1 MDYDRL
7 CLKCMKEGVQDG
19 VCACCGMP
27 VGFTQEPP
35 FALPAGTI
43 LHGQYMAG
51 AVLGCGG
58 FGITYAA
65 VDLRDGH
72 RVAIKEY
79 FPNGLGTRSFGET
92 GVVSLVDMENFRYGL
107 EQFLSEARIIYD
119 CRGTPNIIQV
129 EKLFEENNTAYYAM
143 EYLEG
148 QDLKHYLS
156 EHGGKLS
163 FQETSS
169 LLEPVFDVLTSVHA
183 KNIIH
188 RDISPD
194 NIYLC
199 SDGTVKLL
207 DFGAARAALQE
218 KSRSLDVILKRG
230 YAPVEQ
236 YYSHGRQGPWTDVYA
251 LGCTIYRCITGI
263 VPPESPQR
271 LKLDECTPADELCG
285 DITQQ
290 ACLAIKKAMEVAFE
304 VRFQSAAEFKE
315 ALYGGCGETVS
326 DQPQPSGQPY
336 PSGQQGVSEQQ
347 RPFGQQ
353 EVSGQP
359 QPYPTSRPD
368 TPKKVTVITSS
379 QVSEESKGT
388 LLAKRFAAYWIDGLI
403 VGCVTA
409 LAVELIEITTLQ
421 ALYTLVF
428 SVYFLYGFA
437 FEASS
442 VRGTI
447 GKKAM
452 KLQVS
457 SASGEKLSAG
467 GVAVRN
473 LFKYA
478 AVLAGAGIPVYLAA
492 GIELADILC
501 VLFSRKGEALHDIIS
516 GSRVAGP
523 VSYHASQRA
532 AEVDLGGEKPHGIP
546 ALNCLSGHFSGQI
559 FPLEGGSLVMGRNA
573 ARCNIVFP
581 TDAAGISSMH
591 CEVIY
596 DSSTNSVIVKDLGS
610 TYGTFAVDGRK
621 LEAQQM
627 AMLHTG
633 DSFTIGNQNT
643 FLVVIR

>member
-19 VCACCGMP
+19 VCTYCGTP
-27 VGFTQEPP
+27 AGFQQEPP

-79 FPNGLGTRSFGET
+79 FPNGLGTRGIGET

-107 EQFLSEARIIYD
+107 EQFLCEARIIYN

-156 EHGGKLS
+156 EREGKLS

-169 LLEPVFDVLTSVHA
+169 LLEPVFDVLASVHE

-218 KSRSLDVILKRG
+218 KSKSLDVILKRG

-271 LKLDECTPADELCG
+271 LKLDECTPADELCD
-285 DITQQ
+285 DIPQQ
-290 ACLAIKKAMEVAFE
+290 ACQALKKAMEVSFE
-304 VRFQSAAEFKE
+304 TRFQSAAQFKA
-315 ALYGGCGETVS
+315 ALYGGCGEVVS
-326 DQPQPSGQPY
+326 EQKQTYSRLHSSGQP
-336 PSGQQGVSEQQ
+336 VSP
-347 RPFGQQ
+347 R
-353 EVSGQP
+353 
-359 QPYPTSRPD
+359 
-368 TPKKVTVITSS
+368 KVTVITSS
-379 QVSEESKGT
+379 QVNEEDKGT
-388 LLAKRFAAYWIDGLI
+388 LLAKRFGAYLIDGLI
-403 VGCVTA
+403 IGCVTTIVA
-409 LAVELIEITTLQ
+409 GIIEINTLQ
-421 ALYTLVF
+421 KLYTLVF
-428 SVYFLYGFA
+428 SAYFLYGFA

-442 VRGTI
+442 ARGTV

-501 VLFSRKGEALHDIIS
+501 ALFSRKGEALHDIIS

-523 VSYHASQRA
+523 VSFHASHRA
-532 AEVDLGGEKPHGIP
+532 AEVDMGSEELHGSP
-546 ALNCLSGHFSGQI
+546 ALNCLSGHFTGQI

-581 TDAAGISSMH
+581 PDAAGISSAH

-596 DSSTNSVIVKDLGS
+596 DSSTKSVIVKDLGS

-621 LEAQQM
+621 LESQQM
-627 AMLHTG
+627 AMLHAG
-633 DSFTIGNQNT
+633 DSFTIGDQNT